1 MENKKLLKGALPKNV
16 VMGLAWLF
24 PVFGIVAFALDYPTL
39 DLEEKRA
46 FVSIFVTCV
55 VAYICAALTALII
68 PAIIAIIVAVLSI
81 IATIKAFMGE
91 TYNIPVVY
99 GIACKIIKE

>member
-1 MENKKLLKGALPKNV
+1 MEDKRLLKSAMPKNV
-16 VMGLAWLF
+16 VMGLAWLV
-24 PVFGIVAFALDYPTL
+24 PAFGIVAFILDYQTL

-55 VAYICAALTALII
+55 VAYICAALTVLII
-68 PAIIAIIVAVLSI
+68 PAIIALAACVFAI

-91 TYNIPVVY
+91 DYKVPGVYNI
-99 GIACKIIKE
+99 ASMIIKE